1 MSGKAPGWEGRRVK
15 EGGREGGGKGERERE
30 GKSGERGGRSGEI
43 EGRRKRGRKGAQES
57 TERETG

>member
-43 EGRRKRGRKGAQES
+43 EGRRKRGRTVHS
-57 TERETG
+57 